1 MRKQILLAAILFVCC
16 GQASAQLDKGNFYI
30 GISSENRFLSSL
42 SYKSY
47 GVKPALYYA
56 LDKHSLIGISYNHS
70 RTNTYSPFTSTDIKG
85 YGNQYG
91 IGISYNYFRYFKRS
105 NKLGWY
111 VNANLDYNRVKYYSI
126 KNTGQAQ
133 LNNQYNQS
141 ELSIKPGIFFKP
153 AKNFFM
159 FANVGGISLI
169 NTEGGIDAPVTF
181 GRQINV
187 GVLINLGIF
196 RKKNKF

>member
-1 MRKQILLAAILFVCC
+1 MSKQILITATLFVYCC
-16 GQASAQLDKGNFYI
+16 QASAQLKKGNFYI

-47 GVKPALYYA
+47 GVKPELSYA

-70 RTNTYSPFTSTDIKG
+70 RTNTYSPFTSAGVKG

-91 IGISYNYFRYFKRS
+91 IGVIYNYFRYFKRS

-111 VNANLDYNRVKYYSI
+111 VNANLDYNRLKYYII
-126 KNTGQAQ
+126 KNTGQSQ

-141 ELSIKPGIFFKP
+141 ELSVKPGIFFKP
-153 AKNFFM
+153 SKNFFM

-169 NTEGGIDAPVTF
+169 NTEGGIDAPFTF

-187 GVLINLGIF
+187 GVLINLDIF